1 MTGLEYVLSEVME
14 PHLFVMRKQKRTN
27 AEKSDALLAYY
38 ILDGSIYQA
47 PLLGSVF
54 ASRIVKLQ
62 SLLFFFFFRNSAV
75 RFYSSLT
82 DNDGNVSYILQNYE
96 FCRGNFILVVQ
107 RRKFF
112 IGLRLRYAVGMESI
126 GEAETEADAAASESK
141 AQKETID
148 LKELKRVDHILMSL
162 QRKLP
167 PAPPPPPFPDGY
179 VPSEQEKGPDD
190 LLASEPLP
198 PAIDPIIDQG
208 PAKRPRFQ

>member
-1 MTGLEYVLSEVME
+1 TFF
-14 PHLFVMRKQKRTN
+14 LFTASCKTKV
-27 AEKSDALLAYY
+27 ALLE
-38 ILDGSIYQA
+38 IF
-47 PLLGSVF
+47 V
-54 ASRIVKLQ
+54 
-62 SLLFFFFFRNSAV
+62 LLF
-75 RFYSSLT
+75 T
-82 DNDGNVSYILQNYE
+82 
-96 FCRGNFILVVQ
+96 
-107 RRKFF
+107 
-112 IGLRLRYAVGMESI
+112 
-126 GEAETEADAAASESK
+126 AETEADAAASESK

-190 LLASEPLP
+190 LLASEALP